1 MKRFICLFTLFIIYG
16 GQAFASYTLDLKPQ
30 KWDFT
35 PTAFYIE
42 AVKDDRSFKSDLGQV
57 LQKDSSTRAF
67 FRNSL
72 ETDLLGFINYSM
84 AKDTGRIPV
93 ILVVKKM
100 ALSETGNFMKH
111 VAKLDYSFKFYS
123 KINGRLNE
131 LLEVKGIPQYEVS
144 GDPPFIYEQLIEN
157 VLKIAMS
164 NFNSWIDQNRN
175 QLSLMR
181 VVKLV
186 NEKPINFS
194 QLEKND
200 TILWCPNLYR
210 LRWSDFHLQAPESDY
225 SAESNCMFLFSSR
238 PELNPDTLTLHIG
251 LSAFFDR
258 TTSWVKEDAKSSDS
272 LLMHEQLH
280 FDICELYIRK
290 LRKKMMQLILDPMDY
305 IDKCNGVFD
314 EIWRD
319 YQEAQKLYD
328 KETEHGLIANEQNR
342 WISEVAEQLEMMKAI
357 GVSEC
362 E

>member
-1 MKRFICLFTLFIIYG
+1 MKRFICLFTLFIING
-16 GQAFASYTLDLKPQ
+16 SLVFASYTIDLKPK

-42 AVKDDRSFKSDLGQV
+42 SVIDDRSSKSDLGQV
-57 LQKDSSTRAF
+57 LQKESSTRAF

-72 ETDLLGFINYSM
+72 ETDLLGSIAYSM
-84 AKDTGRIPV
+84 AMDTSRIPV
-93 ILVVKKM
+93 VLVVKKM

-111 VAKLDYSFKFYS
+111 IAKLDYSFKFYS

-131 LLEVKGIPQYEVS
+131 LMEVKGIPQYEVS
-144 GDPPFIYEQLIEN
+144 GDPPFVYEQLIEN

-164 NFNSWIDQNRN
+164 NFNSWLDQNRN
-175 QLSLMR
+175 QLTLMR

-194 QLEKND
+194 RLEKND

-210 LRWSDFHLQAPESDY
+210 LRWSDFHRQASESGY

-280 FDICELYIRK
+280 FDICELYVRM
-290 LRKKMMQLILDPMDY
+290 LRKKMMQLVLDPMEYRDQ
-305 IDKCNGVFD
+305 CNAVFD
-314 EIWRD
+314 EIWRA
-319 YQEAQKLYD
+319 YQKAQQLYD
-328 KETEHGLIANEQNR
+328 AETEHGLIAIQQNR
-342 WISEVAEQLEMMKAI
+342 WISEITEQLEMMKAF